1 MSSSNLRIGGL
12 VSGLDTDQII
22 KDLVKAQRL
31 KLSGYQQNKTIL
43 EWKQQDYRSINNLL
57 RRLRDVTSDLR
68 LQGTYLRKVAVSSQE
83 SVVTATGGTT
93 GEGVYSIVVTRLA
106 TSATK
111 VGRSLSAD
119 PTAKIDTS
127 ASLWSQRDLFADG
140 TDADTDT
147 SVNFEWG
154 SEGDT
159 FSFSINGE
167 EFTFANTVTLDRIF
181 AEVSANE
188 NAKVTMM
195 YDSFTDRVV
204 ITTKSTG

>member
-1 MSSSNLRIGGL
+1 
-12 VSGLDTDQII
+12 
-22 KDLVKAQRL
+22 
-31 KLSGYQQNKTIL
+31 
-43 EWKQQDYRSINNLL
+43 
-57 RRLRDVTSDLR
+57 
-68 LQGTYLRKVAVSSQE
+68 
-83 SVVTATGGTT
+83 
-93 GEGVYSIVVTRLA
+93 
-106 TSATK
+106 
-111 VGRSLSAD
+111 D

-167 EFTFANTVTLDRIF
+167 EVTFANTVTLDRIF

-188 NAKVTMM
+188 NAKVTML
-195 YDSFTDRVV
+195 YDSFTDRGV
-204 ITTKSTG
+204 ITTKSTGDNWPGDEIVIDDPSGFLNGLLQFSGAVETGGENAQFSINGLATERTTNTF